1 MAIDFPKMINSLSDK
16 GGKNKAK
23 VSPSGDDQY
32 SGHQAEIL
40 AAIVKQLQVENLSP
54 SKRTCPECKKNFYLV
69 NFNDIQVEACRF
81 CRSIWFDMNELKL
94 TTLLKSDVPSQ
105 NLTERQ
111 SKYKCPVCRK
121 QMKEYVF
128 RAPDN
133 ILVDQCIERHGIYL
147 EGGEL
152 ERIFKSIK
160 R

>member
-1 MAIDFPKMINSLSDK
+1 MAIDFPKMMNSISGMAGKKKPAGAPQK
-16 GGKNKAK
+16 GVPGA
-23 VSPSGDDQY
+23 GY
-32 SGHQAEIL
+32 QANIL

-54 SKRTCPECKKNFYLV
+54 SKRFCPECGKNLYLV
-69 NFNDIQVEACRF
+69 NFSDIQVDACKY

-94 TTLLKSDVPSQ
+94 TTRLKSDVPSQ
-105 NLTERQ
+105 DLTERQ

-133 ILVDQCIERHGIYL
+133 ILVDQCAERHGIYL

-152 ERIFKSIK
+152 ERIFKSMNK
-160 R
+160 